1 MIFFQFYGRD
11 TESMALIFATGI
23 PDRSYFQAFF
33 SYLRGTS
40 LLSQNTGL
48 QHCCTYP
55 YVLLLT
61 IVSFL
66 T

>member
-1 MIFFQFYGRD
+1 
-11 TESMALIFATGI
+11 MALIFATGI